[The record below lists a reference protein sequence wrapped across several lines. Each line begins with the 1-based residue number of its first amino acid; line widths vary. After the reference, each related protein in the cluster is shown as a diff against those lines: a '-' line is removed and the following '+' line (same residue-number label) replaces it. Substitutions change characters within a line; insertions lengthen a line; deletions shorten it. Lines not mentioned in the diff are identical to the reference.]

1 MMNRFGHAHR
11 SLRNT
16 AAAVLQTEEVVPLR
30 SEADL
35 AAEVARNYRWNFA
48 FNFLDGTFFFF
59 GLSFISASTIGALF
73 VSKLT
78 DSALAIGLL
87 AAIAQAG
94 WYLPQVFTANL
105 VERLPRKKP
114 VVVRIGL
121 FLERLP
127 VWLLVVAALL
137 AASAPGLALVVF
149 FLSSAWRSL
158 GAGVV
163 ATAWQDLIARCFPVD
178 HRGRFLGITAFAGTA
193 MGAAGAALSTWLLK
207 AFSFSTNFVYIF
219 AIAAA
224 SLTGAWF
231 FLAQTRE
238 PVQRVETVRQSNVE
252 FLGKL
257 PDLLRGDRN
266 FRRFLVAR
274 WLMTL
279 GNLGTG
285 FVTVSAI
292 YRWQVPD
299 AVVGLYTAVFLIG
312 QMVGNLG
319 SGILAD
325 RYGHKLSLEAGA
337 LTACLAFGLAWLA
350 PSPEWIYAVFF
361 LMGVNLGTILV
372 SGILV
377 AMEFSEPHRRPTYVG
392 LANTSV
398 GVVGLVAPLVGA
410 WLAAMSYGWLFAAGA
425 ALNLCALVAMRWW
438 VREPRWA
445 KAGRD

>member
-1 MMNRFGHAHR
+1 MNRFGPAQQ
-11 SLRNT
+11 SLRDT
-16 AAAVLQTEEVVPLR
+16 AAAFLQSDDVVPLR
-30 SEADL
+30 SEEEV
-35 AAEVARNYRWNFA
+35 AAEVARNYRWNFTV
-48 FNFLDGTFFFF
+48 NFLDGSLFFF
-59 GLSFISASTIGALF
+59 GLSFISASTIAPLF

-114 VVVRIGL
+114 VVVKLGL

-127 VWLLVVAALL
+127 VWVLVVAALL
-137 AASAPGLALVVF
+137 ATTAPELALVVF
-149 FLSSAWRSL
+149 FLGSAWRSL

-178 HRGRFLGITAFAGTA
+178 HRGRYLGVTSFAGTA
-193 MGAAGAALSTWLLK
+193 MGAAGAALSTWLLTTIPF
-207 AFSFSTNFVYIF
+207 ATNFVYLF

-224 SLTGAWF
+224 SLTGAWV

-238 PVQRVETVRQSNVE
+238 PLQQVDGVRQSNLE
-252 FLGKL
+252 FLSKL
-257 PDLLRGDRN
+257 PSILDRDPN
-266 FRRFLVAR
+266 YRRFLLAR
-274 WLMTL
+274 LLMTL

-299 AVVGLYTAVFLIG
+299 AVVGVYTAAFLIG
-312 QMVGNLG
+312 QMVGNLIFG
-319 SGILAD
+319 FLAD
-325 RYGHKLSLEAGA
+325 RHGHKLCLELGA
-337 LTACLAFGLAWLA
+337 LSACLAFGLAWLA
-350 PSPEWIYAVFF
+350 PSPQWMYAVFF
-361 LMGVNLGTILV
+361 LAGINLGAILV

-377 AMEFSEPHRRPTYVG
+377 ALEFSEPQRRPTYAG
-392 LANTSV
+392 MTNTAV
-398 GVVGLVAPLVGA
+398 GVVALIAPLLGA
-410 WLAAMSYGWLFAAGA
+410 WLASMDYGWLFATGA
-425 ALNLCALVAMRWW
+425 AVNLCALIVMRWG

-445 KAGRD
+445 IASH